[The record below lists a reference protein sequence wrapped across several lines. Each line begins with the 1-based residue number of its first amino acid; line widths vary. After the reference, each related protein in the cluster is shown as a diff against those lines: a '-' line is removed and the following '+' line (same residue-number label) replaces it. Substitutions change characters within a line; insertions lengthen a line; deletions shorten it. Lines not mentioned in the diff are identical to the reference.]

1 MKPSRTISVIFFI
14 LFAPAIYASQMLV
27 DIDWLIKH
35 KNDKD
40 IVIVDM
46 SSDYTQYQRF
56 HIPGAIYISYSMLNQ
71 AGKDRVSYAIKPTQ
85 LQQLMGY
92 MGIKRNSHIVIY
104 DDMGGLNASRFYW
117 QLEQISHPKVS
128 VVNGGLVSW
137 IRQGHPIS
145 GKIIEPKKVSYIA
158 KNTNSNNLATLN
170 DILNSSNS
178 TSLLDARSKEEY
190 VGNPRYK
197 RSGHVPGA
205 ISYSWD
211 KSVDFD
217 NAFTLKDKN
226 QLSSLLKQAGL
237 NRDKNKPVITYCR
250 SGHRAAHAYFTLKL
264 LGYKNIKL
272 YDGSIAEYERQVS
285 APLKPGAQP

>member
-1 MKPSRTISVIFFI
+1 MKRSISISVVFFI
-14 LFAPAIYASQMLV
+14 LFSPAIYASQMLI
-27 DIDWLIKH
+27 DIDWLIQH

-56 HIPGAIYISYSMLNQ
+56 HIPGARYLSYSMMNQ
-71 AGKDRVSYAIKPTQ
+71 AGKDRVSYAIQPQQ
-85 LQQLMGY
+85 LQQLLGY
-92 MGIKRNSHIVIY
+92 QGIKRDSHIIIY

-117 QLEQISHPKVS
+117 QLEQINHPKVS
-128 VVNGGLVSW
+128 VLNGGLVSW
-137 IRQGHPIS
+137 IRQGHPVS
-145 GKIIEPKKVSYIA
+145 GEIIEPRKVNYVA
-158 KNTNSNNLATLN
+158 KNINTVNLATL
-170 DILNSSNS
+170 DDVLKSSNS
-178 TSLLDARSKEEY
+178 ASLLDARSTEEY

-211 KSVDFD
+211 NSVDFD
-217 NAFTLKDKN
+217 KAFTLKNKK
-226 QLSSLLKQAGL
+226 QIASLLKQAGL
-237 NRDKNKPVITYCR
+237 SEDKNKPVIAYCR

-272 YDGSIAEYERQVS
+272 YDGSIAEYERTNS
-285 APLKPGAQP
+285 APLKIGKQP